1 MFNETT
7 PRPFK
12 RFLFLAQT
20 ADRRLPRALGYT
32 AIVALGAAV
41 GSFGLPSSLTSF
53 LNGNVVMA
61 QMKKPFVV
69 THFFTGADQQSHG
82 EEKELEFS
90 GTKLPLQPLSG
101 VVEAHR
107 GVPGSVV
114 DWHPAP
120 HRQYVITLSGRG
132 EIEFA
137 GGQVVPV
144 TPGHVEFI
152 EDTTG
157 KGHITRTLGTE
168 DRISLWLP
176 FADQTVLPVDRNK

>member
-1 MFNETT
+1 MPNQTT
-7 PRPFK
+7 PRPFQ
-12 RFLFLAQT
+12 RFFSLLQPAN
-20 ADRRLPRALGYT
+20 RRLPRALGYT
-32 AIVALGAAV
+32 AIVALGAVV
-41 GSFGLPSSLTSF
+41 GAFGLPSSFSSL
-53 LNGNVVMA
+53 LHNNVVMA
-61 QMKKPFVV
+61 QTKKPFVV
-69 THFFTGADQQSHG
+69 THFFTGADRQSHG
-82 EEKELEFS
+82 EEQELEFV

-107 GVPGSVV
+107 GVLGSVV

-120 HRQYVITLSGRG
+120 QRQYVITLSGHG

-137 GGQVVPV
+137 GGQKISM

-176 FADQTVLPVDRNK
+176 FADQTVLPVNHNK